1 MKPRIT
7 VDSKR
12 LNRQLQ
18 GLKLDLMKTMPAEV
32 ARAARDVHG
41 QIKENVSGTEEMWG
55 KQAKAHHS
63 AVSGHLPVHFIT
75 GLLKSAQKIVMENK
89 FCWKLFSDSNIADY
103 DKFVEFGTFK
113 MFARPFHHNAIENA
127 RRKLQRLWSLK
138 FEGMIRKH
146 GRR

>member
-1 MKPRIT
+1 MRPKLT
-7 VDSKR
+7 FSKER
-12 LNRQLQ
+12 LNRQLEA
-18 GLKLDLMKTMPAEV
+18 LKLDLMKAMPVEV

-41 QIKENVSGTEEMWG
+41 QIKKNVSGTEEMWG
-55 KQAKAHHS
+55 KQAKAHPS
-63 AVSGHLPVHFIT
+63 AVSGHLPVRFIG

-103 DKFVEFGTFK
+103 DKFVEFGTLK

-138 FEGMIRKH
+138 IEGMIRKH
-146 GRR
+146 GIR